1 MTTEKSRARYSVR
14 ATVQM
19 SEELNA
25 RAMEIAERECDGS
38 FPALVRQC
46 LQARV
51 DGAPP
56 AGTDR
61 VAEVVR
67 SLEAMRQEIAGYIQG
82 SEDRLERLLVEVA
95 QVSGK
100 LSLQV
105 TDMMAVRDRVEKL
118 AQETSWQGPEELLA
132 IRSGIAELAAEVGRQ
147 NRALSELVAAMES
160 PVGRRP
166 GPRKWWPLG

>member
-1 MTTEKSRARYSVR
+1 MTTEKSRARYPVR
-14 ATVQM
+14 ASVQM
-19 SEELNA
+19 SKELNA

-61 VAEVVR
+61 LAEVVR
-67 SLEAMRQEIAGYIQG
+67 SLETIRQEIADYIQE
-82 SEDRLERLLVEVA
+82 SEDRLERLLAEIA
-95 QVSGK
+95 QVSGN

-105 TDMMAVRDRVEKL
+105 TDMMAARDQVEKL
-118 AQETSWQGPEELLA
+118 AQENSRQGPEELLA
-132 IRSGIAELAAEVGRQ
+132 IRSGMAELSAEIGRQ
-147 NRALSELVAAMES
+147 NRALSELVTAMES
-160 PVGRRP
+160 PGERRP
-166 GPRKWWPLG
+166 RPRKWWPLG